1 MSPGNS
7 ASRQNWIDLA
17 KGIGIILVV
26 YGHVARGLD
35 AAGLYRDQHSFARV
49 DSVIYSFHMPL
60 FFLLSGLYF
69 QSSLKH
75 YGAGALIGKKV
86 DTLLYPY
93 VVWSLIQGGIAI
105 ALSHYTNTLTRI
117 SDITAI
123 LWQPL
128 DQFWFLYALFF
139 IFLLFTPV
147 FKLAHQAAAPWLV
160 GFVLLVAYI
169 ANVQFGIPAVDYVVD
184 YGVFF
189 ACGILLS
196 QYPAATGLGAPG
208 QGAGRRA
215 GLGAVLLFSLAQ
227 YAVHTVFH
235 AADLPSG
242 AAGRGAGFLVA
253 LFSIGCV
260 LVLSRSLSP
269 AGFRWLA
276 RLGKNSMPIYLM
288 HILFA
293 SGTRVILSKLFH
305 VQDLLL
311 QLVAGTLMGL
321 LAPLAMTG
329 VFRAC
334 KMTVLLYP
342 PACLQQSRQRAVRA

>member
-1 MSPGNS
+1 MSPGNT

-35 AAGLYRDQHSFARV
+35 AAGLYRDQHSFALV
-49 DSVIYSFHMPL
+49 DGVIYSFHMPL
-60 FFLLSGLYF
+60 FFLLSGLFF

-75 YGAGALIGKKV
+75 DGAGALMGKKV

-105 ALSHYTNTLTRI
+105 ALSHYTNTPTRI
-117 SDITAI
+117 SDITTI

-139 IFLLFTPV
+139 IFLLLTPV
-147 FKLAHQAAAPWLV
+147 FKLAHQASAPWLV

-169 ANVQFGIPAVDYVVD
+169 ANIQVGIPAVDYVVD

-189 ACGILLS
+189 ACGVLLA
-196 QYPAATGLGAPG
+196 QYPAVLG
-208 QGAGRRA
+208 QRAGPRA
-215 GLGAVLLFSLAQ
+215 GLLAVLLFFLAQ
-227 YAVHTVFH
+227 YAVHAVFP

-242 AAGRGAGFLVA
+242 AADRGAGFLLA

-269 AGFRWLA
+269 VVFRWLA

-293 SGTRVILSKLFH
+293 SGTRVMLSRLFH

-321 LAPLAMTG
+321 LAPLAMTA

-334 KMTVLLYP
+334 KMNVLLYP